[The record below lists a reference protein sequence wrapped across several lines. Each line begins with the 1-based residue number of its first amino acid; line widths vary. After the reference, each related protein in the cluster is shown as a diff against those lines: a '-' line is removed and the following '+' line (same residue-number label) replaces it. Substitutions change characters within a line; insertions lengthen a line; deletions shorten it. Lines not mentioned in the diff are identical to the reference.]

1 MRWKEGGKMGKRA
14 EKKAH
19 QQSRCKWQCTRELQ
33 WASCGFIWGDIW
45 YKITAGFTVKSSFH
59 LRNKENPKFSICA
72 PCKCSFNCHGRA
84 ATNHAIFKIWNAS
97 SPQMHLIFLSHFFI
111 PLIWRILRLF
121 WRGGVLKPSFSS
133 QKLKLPTATRQENSF
148 LTFKPI
154 QLNGN
159 QSLFDQLFTKPRLS
173 VKWTRP
179 RWRASQARGGRML
192 LLQINFTHHRRR
204 SEQGN
209 YTSIIQLSDISHQAK
224 GPLRGLTE
232 QSLVTLG

>member
-1 MRWKEGGKMGKRA
+1 MDSEDAKLEELVVLWCPELP
-14 EKKAH
+14 KACYGRRKTGFFSRSEFDPCCRKDCRQGFVSERDASSGLPERCDDH
-19 QQSRCKWQCTRELQ
+19 QQPRCKWQCTRELQ

-72 PCKCSFNCHGRA
+72 PYKCSFNCHGRA

-133 QKLKLPTATRQENSF
+133 QKLKLPTATRQ
-148 LTFKPI
+148 
-154 QLNGN
+154 
-159 QSLFDQLFTKPRLS
+159 
-173 VKWTRP
+173 
-179 RWRASQARGGRML
+179 
-192 LLQINFTHHRRR
+192 
-204 SEQGN
+204 
-209 YTSIIQLSDISHQAK
+209 
-224 GPLRGLTE
+224 
-232 QSLVTLG
+232 

>member
-72 PCKCSFNCHGRA
+72 PYKCSFNCHGRA

-133 QKLKLPTATRQENSF
+133 QKAEIANSNKTVKFFSPNQNNPVEWQPKFIRSIIHAPSLPLITA
-148 LTFKPI
+148 
-154 QLNGN
+154 
-159 QSLFDQLFTKPRLS
+159 RL
-173 VKWTRP
+173 V
-179 RWRASQARGGRML
+179 WRASQARE
-192 LLQINFTHHRRR
+192 LQRHVFWT
-204 SEQGN
+204 
-209 YTSIIQLSDISHQAK
+209 
-224 GPLRGLTE
+224 P
-232 QSLVTLG
+232 

>member
-19 QQSRCKWQCTRELQ
+19 QQPRCKWQCTRELQ

-72 PCKCSFNCHGRA
+72 PYKCSSNCHGRA

-133 QKLKLPTATRQENSF
+133 QKAEIANSNKTVKF
-148 LTFKPI
+148 FSS
-154 QLNGN
+154 N
-159 QSLFDQLFTKPRLS
+159 QNNPVEWQPKFIRSIIHAPSLSLITGRL
-173 VKWTRP
+173 V
-179 RWRASQARGGRML
+179 WRASQARE
-192 LLQINFTHHRRR
+192 LQRHNFWT
-204 SEQGN
+204 
-209 YTSIIQLSDISHQAK
+209 
-224 GPLRGLTE
+224 P
-232 QSLVTLG
+232 

>member
-1 MRWKEGGKMGKRA
+1 MGKRA

-72 PCKCSFNCHGRA
+72 PYKCSSNCHGRA

-97 SPQMHLIFLSHFFI
+97 SPQMHLIFLSHFFMQ
-111 PLIWRILRLF
+111 LIWRILRLF

-133 QKLKLPTATRQENSF
+133 QKAEIANSNKTVKFFSSNQNNPVEWHPKFIRSIIHAPSSLSNTA
-148 LTFKPI
+148 
-154 QLNGN
+154 
-159 QSLFDQLFTKPRLS
+159 RLS
-173 VKWTRP
+173 WM
-179 RWRASQARGGRML
+179 ASQARAVRVILGRHVL
-192 LLQINFTHHRRR
+192 
-204 SEQGN
+204 
-209 YTSIIQLSDISHQAK
+209 K
-224 GPLRGLTE
+224 P
-232 QSLVTLG
+232 

>member
-45 YKITAGFTVKSSFH
+45 NKITPGFTVKSSFH

-72 PCKCSFNCHGRA
+72 PYKCSFNCHGRA

-133 QKLKLPTATRQENSF
+133 QKLKLPTATRQENHPPRF
-148 LTFKPI
+148 RPT
-154 QLNGN
+154 QLNGT
-159 QSLFDQLFTKPRLS
+159 QSLFDQLFTKPSLSLMTARL
-173 VKWTRP
+173 V
-179 RWRASQARGGRML
+179 WRASQAWGERALVEKHIFLNR
-192 LLQINFTHHRRR
+192 RRR

-209 YTSIIQLSDISHQAK
+209 YTQAIFNYIIYLYSK

>member
-72 PCKCSFNCHGRA
+72 PYKCSFNCHGRA

-121 WRGGVLKPSFSS
+121 WRWGVLKPSFSS
-133 QKLKLPTATRQENSF
+133 RKAEIANSNTTGKQTASF
-148 LTFKPI
+148 C
-154 QLNGN
+154 
-159 QSLFDQLFTKPRLS
+159 
-173 VKWTRP
+173 
-179 RWRASQARGGRML
+179 A
-192 LLQINFTHHRRR
+192 
-204 SEQGN
+204 
-209 YTSIIQLSDISHQAK
+209 
-224 GPLRGLTE
+224 LR
-232 QSLVTLG
+232 V

>member
-19 QQSRCKWQCTRELQ
+19 QQPRCKWQCTRELQ

-72 PCKCSFNCHGRA
+72 PYKCSFNCHGRA

-133 QKLKLPTATRQENSF
+133 QKAEIANSNK
-148 LTFKPI
+148 T
-154 QLNGN
+154 
-159 QSLFDQLFTKPRLS
+159 
-173 VKWTRP
+173 VKFF
-179 RWRASQARGGRML
+179 SH
-192 LLQINFTHHRRR
+192 LQTNPVEWQPKFIR
-204 SEQGN
+204 
-209 YTSIIQLSDISHQAK
+209 SIIHA
-224 GPLRGLTE
+224 T
-232 QSLVTLG
+232 

>member
-72 PCKCSFNCHGRA
+72 PYKCSSNCHGRA

-133 QKLKLPTATRQENSF
+133 RKAEIANSNTTGKLSAHNHTNLVEWHTKFIRSIIHAPSLSF
-148 LTFKPI
+148 NIT
-154 QLNGN
+154 
-159 QSLFDQLFTKPRLS
+159 RLS
-173 VKWTRP
+173 WM
-179 RWRASQARGGRML
+179 ASQGRAERVL
-192 LLQINFTHHRRR
+192 PRRHV
-204 SEQGN
+204 
-209 YTSIIQLSDISHQAK
+209 LK
-224 GPLRGLTE
+224 P
-232 QSLVTLG
+232 

>member
-45 YKITAGFTVKSSFH
+45 YKITAGFTVKSSFY

-72 PCKCSFNCHGRA
+72 PYKCSFNCHGRA

-159 QSLFDQLFTKPRLS
+159 QSLFDQLFTHLACHWS
-173 VKWTRP
+173 Q
-179 RWRASQARGGRML
+179 RALFEELRRHESFKGM
-192 LLQINFTHHRRR
+192 FFEHHRRR

-209 YTSIIQLSDISHQAK
+209 YTQAIFNYIIYLYSK

>member
-1 MRWKEGGKMGKRA
+1 MGKRA

-19 QQSRCKWQCTRELQ
+19 QQPRCKWQCTRELQ

-72 PCKCSFNCHGRA
+72 PYKCSSNCHGRA

-111 PLIWRILRLF
+111 PLLWRILRLF

-133 QKLKLPTATRQENSF
+133 QKAEIANSNKTVKF
-148 LTFKPI
+148 FSS
-154 QLNGN
+154 N
-159 QSLFDQLFTKPRLS
+159 QNNPVEWHPKFIRSIIHAPSLS
-173 VKWTRP
+173 VKAGRR
-179 RWRASQARGGRML
+179 RWRASQSRGAKAL
-192 LLQINFTHHRRR
+192 VEKHIFINRRRR

-209 YTSIIQLSDISHQAK
+209 YTSNIQLAAFSHQAK
-224 GPLRGLTE
+224 GRLRGLTE
-232 QSLVTLG
+232 KSLVTLG